1 MTEQQM
7 PNPIDDLF
15 RKTFDSLP
23 DSPAGSGWDT
33 PSDRV
38 WQHVQTNI
46 QAPKKGWS
54 IQSFALLAALGVTLA
69 VAFFWFFSPK
79 EQPQLPP
86 APSSTE
92 QPVVTPSPIPLP
104 TPDNTKVKTL
114 PGKSTQQ
121 NKPAA
126 SPAKAS
132 DDNKAQ
138 PLPGSKQTLPPNSTE
153 AQKKKQE
160 EH

>member
-15 RKTFDSLP
+15 RKTFDNLP

-33 PSDRV
+33 PSDQV
-38 WQHVQTNI
+38 WQNVQTNI

-54 IQSFALLAALGVTLA
+54 IRSFALLAALGVTLA
-69 VAFFWFFSPK
+69 VAFFWIFSPK

-92 QPVVTPSPIPLP
+92 QPVVTPSPAPVTP
-104 TPDNTKVKTL
+104 PDNTKVKTP

-126 SPAKAS
+126 SPAKATE
-132 DDNKAQ
+132 NNTAQ

-153 AQKKKQE
+153 AQKEKQ
-160 EH
+160 